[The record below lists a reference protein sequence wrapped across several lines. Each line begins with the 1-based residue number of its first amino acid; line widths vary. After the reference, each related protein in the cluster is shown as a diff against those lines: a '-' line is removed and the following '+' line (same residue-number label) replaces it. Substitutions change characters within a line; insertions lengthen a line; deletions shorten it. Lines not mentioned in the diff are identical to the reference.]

1 MGRIHKADLPC
12 VPSHGKLFGHVDY
25 RQANKE
31 STQYKE
37 QVNTMGQR
45 EIGQPVELGAIYQ
58 ELAMP
63 VDHTENGESPQQ
75 VESENTLPCADD
87 NS

>member
-1 MGRIHKADLPC
+1 MGRIHKADLLC
-12 VPSHGKLFGHVDY
+12 VPSHGQSFGHVDY

-37 QVNTMGQR
+37 QVHPMRQR
-45 EIGQPVELGAIYQ
+45 HIGQPVELGAIYQ
-58 ELAMP
+58 VLAMP

-75 VESENTLPCADD
+75 IESENTLPCADD